1 MAESMEQ
8 VKTQN
13 AVQSKAKGQTKAPA
27 KRKKRKKWPIVMGV
41 LICVLVVVGVLLKK
55 AGESVMAQ
63 MGVIVTTTTAER
75 GDLQE
80 SITTSGMVLSE
91 DVKVVFAPVS
101 GTLAEVKVAAGDAV
115 KAGDLLVTYNMEEM
129 EKQLQQAALQLE
141 KSAAGYDN
149 VLSQDEESQAKLNE
163 ATVNLN
169 VLNQQIEDN
178 KAYLE
183 RLQEQLNQSQ
193 RDTSNALAEEAYAL
207 QARLSGLA
215 LGSEEYNEV
224 SAALSR
230 NSYLQQ
236 MVNSSDYVVEMQQE
250 IADVQERIAG
260 YEEYKARMESQKT
273 SSEATMMNSYDKIQ
287 YDVDNELMNISYRET
302 EADYDVAKEG
312 VVADFTGVITQC
324 NAVPGAAV
332 GEGVQLLTLESSEKI
347 KISFNASKYDIEKLQ
362 LGQKATVEI
371 SGRSYEGEVS
381 KINRMATRNESNT
394 PMVGVEIHLLNPD
407 ENIILGL
414 DAKITVYTKTVEN
427 AILVPVEVINADKN
441 GDFLYVV
448 ENGVIVKKTIVC
460 GISTDEFTEVKE
472 GISETD
478 VIVKNAYSDMEEG
491 MLATVIPEMGMNLE
505 LQ

>member
-13 AVQSKAKGQTKAPA
+13 AVQGKAKGQKKASA
-27 KRKKRKKWPIVMGV
+27 RRKKRKKWPIVVGV
-41 LICVLVVVGVLLKK
+41 LICVLVLGVVLLKK
-55 AGESVMAQ
+55 AGESVLAE

-80 SITTSGMVLSE
+80 SISTSGTVLSE

-115 KAGDLLVTYNMEEM
+115 KEGELLITYNMEDM
-129 EKQLQQAALQLE
+129 EKQLQQAALQME

-149 VLSQDEESQAKLNE
+149 VLSRDEESQAKLNE

-169 VLNQQIEDN
+169 VLNRQIEDN

-183 RLQEQLNQSQ
+183 KLQSQLTQSQ
-193 RDTSNALAEEAYAL
+193 RDTGNALAEEAYEL
-207 QARLSGLA
+207 QARLSSLA
-215 LGSEEYNEV
+215 LGSEEYNQV

-250 IADVQERIAG
+250 IAEVQERIAG
-260 YEEYKARMESQKT
+260 YEEHKARMESQKT
-273 SSEATMMNSYDKIQ
+273 SSEATVMNSYDKIQ
-287 YDVDNELMNISYRET
+287 YDVDNELMNISYQET
-302 EADYDVAKEG
+302 EADYYEAKAGVA
-312 VVADFTGVITQC
+312 ADFTGVITQC
-324 NAVPGAAV
+324 GAVPGAAV

-347 KISFNASKYDIEKLQ
+347 KVSFHASKYDIEKLQ
-362 LGQKATVEI
+362 LGQKASVEI
-371 SGRSYEGEVS
+371 SGRSYEGEIS

-394 PMVGVEIHLLNPD
+394 PMVGVEIHLLSPD

-414 DAKITVYTKTVEN
+414 DAKITIYTKTVEN

-448 ENGVIVKKTIVC
+448 ENGVIVKKSIVC

-478 VIVKNAYSDMEEG
+478 VIVKSAYSDIEEG
-491 MLATVIPEMGMNLE
+491 MVATVMPEMGMNLE